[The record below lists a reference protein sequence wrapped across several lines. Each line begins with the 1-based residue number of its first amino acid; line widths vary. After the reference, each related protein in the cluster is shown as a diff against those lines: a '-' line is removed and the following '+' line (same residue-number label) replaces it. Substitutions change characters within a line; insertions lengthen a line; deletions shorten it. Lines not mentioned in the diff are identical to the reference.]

1 MPPEEAAEG
10 QEAAEDLAA
19 VGQECQA
26 ELSAEPWQ
34 ATKHPKTIPTCTTAK
49 TVSANIG
56 ATPEPKSAFAGPA
69 VSASHPFMEP
79 TTRALI
85 KFGDSWGGAGGA
97 LMMDPLGTVSSGKY
111 SGGELALGALLGPFS
126 KLVK

>member
-26 ELSAEPWQ
+26 EPSVEPWQ
-34 ATKHPKTIPTCTTAK
+34 ATKPPKTIPTCTTAK

-56 ATPEPKSAFAGPA
+56 ATPAPK
-69 VSASHPFMEP
+69 
-79 TTRALI
+79 
-85 KFGDSWGGAGGA
+85 
-97 LMMDPLGTVSSGKY
+97 
-111 SGGELALGALLGPFS
+111 
-126 KLVK
+126 